1 MNPRLLILV
10 FSIITSQTISAQ
22 ESEVIGEP
30 LPSNSPIQSQDFTLT
45 DTRAFK
51 DDTLGDERLMDEN
64 KPLAFNISGKA
75 KVVDGD
81 TITINNTKIRFS
93 GIDAPE
99 SYYYGQTQYCKK
111 PNGNILKDSS
121 DFEPFIN
128 SISIFLYIYL
138 D

>member
-10 FSIITSQTISAQ
+10 FFIIITSQTISAQ

-64 KPLAFNISGKA
+64 KPLAFSITGKA

-81 TITINNTKIRFS
+81 TITIKNTKIRFS

-99 SYYYGQTQYCKK
+99 SYYYGQTQR
-111 PNGNILKDSS
+111 SRT
-121 DFEPFIN
+121 
-128 SISIFLYIYL
+128 
-138 D
+138 